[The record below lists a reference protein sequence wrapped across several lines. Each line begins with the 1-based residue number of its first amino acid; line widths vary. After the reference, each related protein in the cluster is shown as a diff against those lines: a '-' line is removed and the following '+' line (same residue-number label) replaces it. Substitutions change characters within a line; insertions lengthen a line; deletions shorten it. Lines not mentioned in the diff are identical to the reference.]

1 MSFFDPNFLA
11 RKFGGVKGQSPLRSP
26 VYLWELVRI
35 HTGGIAHEHAEM
47 VCRAGEAPAPT
58 VFRFDFVGAVSPDE
72 KG

>member
-1 MSFFDPNFLA
+1 MGELLQ
-11 RKFGGVKGQSPLRSP
+11 KFPQPTT
-26 VYLWELVRI
+26 YLWELVRI